1 MIRWLI
7 SIAIHLAANA
17 LGLWIADLVLDD
29 MSIEWSAFLI
39 AVLIFTVVEVL
50 AEPLL
55 TRMALR
61 SVPALRGGV
70 ALITTFIG
78 LLVTVLIT
86 DGMDIEG
93 AWTWVAATVI
103 VWLGGLIAGLILPA
117 IFLKRAVDDDARGR
131 RDNRGTT
138 YAP

>member
-1 MIRWLI
+1 
-7 SIAIHLAANA
+7 
-17 LGLWIADLVLDD
+17 
-29 MSIEWSAFLI
+29 
-39 AVLIFTVVEVL
+39 VL

-70 ALITTFIG
+70 ALVTTFIG

-86 DGMDIEG
+86 DGMDIDG

-103 VWLGGLIAGLILPA
+103 VWLGGLIAALILPA
-117 IFLKRAVDDDARGR
+117 IFLKRAVDDGGGR

>member
-1 MIRWLI
+1 
-7 SIAIHLAANA
+7 
-17 LGLWIADLVLDD
+17 
-29 MSIEWSAFLI
+29 
-39 AVLIFTVVEVL
+39 VL

-70 ALITTFIG
+70 ALVTTFIG
-78 LLVTVLIT
+78 PLVTVLIT
-86 DGMDIEG
+86 DGMDIDG

-103 VWLGGLIAGLILPA
+103 VLLGGLIAALILPA
-117 IFLKRAVDDDARGR
+117 IFLKRAVDDGGGR